1 MELTKEQETALERK
15 ITMIALDIMKLIDEK
30 NLKYPEE
37 LLLINT
43 LLSVIIKSRGFEGVK
58 R

>member
-1 MELTKEQETALERK
+1 ETALERK